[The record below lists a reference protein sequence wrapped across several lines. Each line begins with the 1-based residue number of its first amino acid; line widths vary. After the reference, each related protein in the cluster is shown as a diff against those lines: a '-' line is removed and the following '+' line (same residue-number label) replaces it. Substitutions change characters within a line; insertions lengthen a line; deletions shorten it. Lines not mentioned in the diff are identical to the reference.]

1 MSELGNRSAVT
12 NHHQTEMQRTGRGH
26 DEPVISV
33 DLWTDE
39 LVVQCTLSAVLTA
52 NTPQL
57 TFEPYC

>member
-1 MSELGNRSAVT
+1 MT